1 VSAEPSPAPAD
12 PTPAADAA
20 DATGAP
26 DATGATGA
34 TGVPTYARGRLI
46 VVLGLLSMFG
56 PLSLDLYL
64 PALPQLADDLG
75 TGASGAQLTITACLI
90 GLAAGQI
97 VAGPLSDRYGRR
109 RPLIIGLACFVLSSL
124 ACALAPGIAVLVA
137 VRLVQGLSGAAGLV
151 ISRAVARD
159 LFHGP
164 ELVVFFT
171 RLMLINGFAPV
182 LAPVVGGQLARVMS
196 WRGMFIV
203 LAVVGL
209 GLLLAGVLGVPE
221 TLPPLRRSTGGL
233 GDTLRGFGVLVRDR
247 LFVGSAG
254 AAGLAFA
261 SMFAYIA
268 GATFVLQD
276 LHGLSPQQFSYVFG
290 ANSVGIVAMGQ
301 LGGRLVRRLGTTT
314 VLSIGLGLNLL
325 GAVGLAVS
333 IVADLG
339 LPALLGSLFVMV
351 SAVGFIFPTA
361 TALAMADYPE
371 RAGAAS
377 SLLGLFQFSA
387 GAIAAP
393 LVGIGD
399 QATAL
404 PLAIVALTASGLGA
418 LVFLLVA
425 RPAIRARGQ
434 LAD

>member
-1 VSAEPSPAPAD
+1 MSAEPTTAPPLPA
-12 PTPAADAA
+12 
-20 DATGAP
+20 
-26 DATGATGA
+26 
-34 TGVPTYARGRLI
+34 YRRGRLI

-64 PALPQLADDLG
+64 PALPQLERDLG
-75 TGASGAQLTITACLI
+75 SSTSGAQLTITACLI
-90 GLAAGQI
+90 GLAVGQI

-109 RPLIIGLACFVLSSL
+109 RPLIIGLACFVVSSL
-124 ACALAPGIAVLVA
+124 ACAIAPGIVLLIA
-137 VRLVQGLSGAAGLV
+137 ARLFQGLAGAAGLV

-159 LFHGP
+159 LFHGR

-182 LAPVVGGQLARVMS
+182 LAPVLGGQLARVMS
-196 WRGMFIV
+196 WRGMFVV

-221 TLPPLRRSTGGL
+221 TLPPQRRVAGGL

-325 GAVGLAVS
+325 GAVGVAVS
-333 IVADLG
+333 VVVGLG

-387 GAIAAP
+387 GAVAAP
-393 LVGIGD
+393 LVGIAG
-399 QATAL
+399 QATAV
-404 PLAIVALTASGLGA
+404 PLGVVALTASALGA
-418 LVFLLVA
+418 LVFVLVA
-425 RPAIRARGQ
+425 RPAIRARGP
-434 LAD
+434 LVD